1 MKQILVFGAGLVA
14 PPLVEYL
21 LAVPDFSVIV
31 AAINETDAKK
41 LVTGHPRGHAVAVDV
56 NDASA
61 VSRMVADADVVVSL
75 LPAPLTPLIAK
86 AVVEHRKA
94 LFNTSYVSPGMQALD
109 EAARERGVLLL
120 CELGLDPGIDHMS
133 AVKVVEQVK
142 ANAGTIT
149 HFSSCCGGL
158 PAVESNTNPW
168 GYKFSWSPRGVVV
181 AGKSPARYLRD
192 GATVEIPG
200 PELFE
205 HAWPYVV
212 ENAPGPFEIYP
223 NRDSLSYVEK
233 YGLQGVRN
241 MFRGTIRYLGWC
253 ATMRAASRL
262 GLLDADVKSWPEGTR
277 YCDVTTH
284 RIPASDASA
293 VERVAEFVGID
304 RDSEVMARLEWAG
317 LLSDRPLD
325 SHSFAPVDFF
335 ADRLLR
341 LMTYKPGERDLV
353 VLRHEIAAVYESGLH
368 EHITATLV
376 DRGIPYG
383 HSSMARTVSLPAAI
397 ATRLYAQG
405 HLDLTGLQI
414 PVYRDVYGPVLAE
427 LAHLGI
433 RIKEV
438 QRAFYPG
445 PFDE

>member
-31 AAINETDAKK
+31 AAIEESEAKK
-41 LVTGHPRGHAVAVDV
+41 LVTGHPRGHAVTVDV
-56 NDASA
+56 NDAKT

-75 LPAPLTPLIAK
+75 LPAPLTPLVAK
-86 AVVEHRKA
+86 AVVDHKKA
-94 LFNTSYVSPGMQALD
+94 LINTSYVSPQMQALD

-120 CELGLDPGIDHMS
+120 CEIGLDPGIDHMS
-133 AVKVVEQVK
+133 AVKVVDQIN
-142 ANAGTIT
+142 ANGGTIT
-149 HFSSCCGGL
+149 HFSSSCGGL

-168 GYKFSWSPRGVVV
+168 GYKFSWSPRGVLV
-181 AGKSPARYLRD
+181 AGKSPARYLRE
-192 GATVEIPG
+192 GKTIEIPG

-212 ENAPGPFEIYP
+212 ENALGPFEIYP
-223 NRDSLSYVEK
+223 NRDSLSYIEK
-233 YGLQGVRN
+233 YRLHGVNN

-262 GLLDADVKSWPEGTR
+262 GLLDSNVGTWPEGTR
-277 YCDVTTH
+277 YCDVTAQ
-284 RIPASDASA
+284 RVPAGAASL
-293 VERVAEFVGID
+293 VDRLAEFVGID
-304 RDSEVMARLEWAG
+304 RDSEVIARLEWAG

-325 SHSFAPVDFF
+325 SQSFAPVDFF

-368 EHITATLV
+368 ERITATLV

-414 PVYRDVYGPVLAE
+414 PVARDVYGPVLSE

-438 QRAFYPG
+438 QRSYYPG